1 MVSRRLKFA
10 LFGNVYQAKKSA
22 NIQKILS
29 FLDAH
34 DAEVSM
40 ERLFYDFLI
49 SIGKIAPGCVDV
61 FDGDKFDTDFVISMG
76 GDGTLLRSAAMV
88 KDRGIPIV
96 GINMGRLGFLADISP
111 ADIDMALGDLFEG
124 NYTLDSHSLICVES
138 EGLPLYNHYC
148 ALNDIA
154 VLKRDNASMI
164 TIHASIDNEPLVTYQ
179 ADGLVVSTPT
189 GSTAYS
195 LSNGGPIIVPQTGVI
210 CLTPVA
216 PHSLSSRPIVVPDS
230 SEINLVVES
239 RSHNFLVAVDG
250 QSEKC
255 TEDIPLTIR
264 KASYDVKIVKR
275 KNQSYFS
282 TLRQKMKW
290 GADNRD

>member
-1 MVSRRLKFA
+1 M
-10 LFGNVYQAKKSA
+10 N
-22 NIQKILS
+22 
-29 FLDAH
+29 
-34 DAEVSM
+34 
-40 ERLFYDFLI
+40 
-49 SIGKIAPGCVDV
+49 
-61 FDGDKFDTDFVISMG
+61 
-76 GDGTLLRSAAMV
+76 
-88 KDRGIPIV
+88 
-96 GINMGRLGFLADISP
+96 
-111 ADIDMALGDLFEG
+111 
-124 NYTLDSHSLICVES
+124 
-138 EGLPLYNHYC
+138 
-148 ALNDIA
+148 
-154 VLKRDNASMI
+154 
-164 TIHASIDNEPLVTYQ
+164 TYK
-179 ADGLVVSTPT
+179 ADGIIVSTPT